1 LRSGPSV
8 LREHDI
14 VELLPPDLPDGRAL
28 VSDGRALA
36 RKLRVGTTR
45 YQQRH
50 RVRSERFYKE
60 RCRSDRTITYYI
72 NLGLKSWPETRDAL
86 RWIQSECRRRKL
98 RVDRVSMTADRRMG
112 LPPELRAEAIEETG
126 IMFWSDKDWAGVG
139 TEIEVQGILND
150 HTVGSPASIVNATAA
165 IEAGISYIGNL
176 SQQSY
181 GYPNWSDDV
190 EQMANT
196 VVAMGMLAEKKSDGV
211 VLDSYI
217 DDGYCGSFHD
227 AATSLGWC
235 LFHHYV
241 ARDLIGV
248 AHSPSYGSSFADPLL
263 KAAFGLA
270 LDAVNV
276 ERVPPSL
283 VHGDTNSLRPEDS
296 FDRSAA
302 TVATDVFFTVA
313 RELRFPTGA
322 AVHATPL
329 SEPVRI
335 PTPEDIVQSLE
346 IGNEAERR
354 ARASL
359 ELIDWRPAQELAER
373 IKVAGER
380 VLERL
385 LDGLGS
391 FGVDRRDPLQLL
403 LATRRLGAAR
413 IEELYGVGE
422 PDSAYPRGFV
432 PVAETDTY
440 RRLVRHRREALESIA
455 SKGRP
460 RPDLRGVSVVAAS
473 GDVHE
478 YGLYVVVSV
487 LRDLG
492 ASVVDLG
499 TSVDPE
505 LAVQAAAETAADA
518 IAFSTYNGMALSVG
532 RELRNALERRRLPT
546 WLFIGGRLTEDLDGA
561 KSVDVG
567 SELERLGAIPCVSV
581 DDMVASLAAGRGH
594 EGG

>member
-1 LRSGPSV
+1 V
-8 LREHDI
+8 LRDHEA
-14 VELLPPDLPDGRAL
+14 VELVPPDLPDGRGL
-28 VSDGRALA
+28 VAEGRALA
-36 RKLRVGTTR
+36 RKLRVGNTR

-86 RWIQSECRRRKL
+86 QWIQSECRRRNL
-98 RVDRVSMTADRRMG
+98 RVDRVSLTADRRMG
-112 LPPELRAEAIEETG
+112 LPPEQRAAAIEETG
-126 IMFWSDKDWAGVG
+126 IMFWTSDDWAGVG
-139 TEIEVQGILND
+139 TEIDVQGILND
-150 HTVGSPASIVNATAA
+150 HTVGSPASVVNAAA
-165 IEAGISYIGNL
+165 AVEAGISYIGNL

-196 VVAMGMLAEKKSDGV
+196 VVAMGMLAEKKGDGV

-217 DDGYCGSFHD
+217 DDGYCASFHD

-235 LFHHYV
+235 LFHHHV

-248 AHSPSYGSSFADPLL
+248 AHSPSYGSTFSDPML

-270 LDAVNV
+270 LDVVNV

-313 RELRFPTGA
+313 RELTFPTGA

-359 ELIDWRPAQELAER
+359 DLIDWRPAQELAER

-380 VLERL
+380 VFTRL
-385 LDGLGS
+385 LDGLVS
-391 FGVDRRDPLQLL
+391 FGVDRSDPLQLL

-440 RRLVRHRREALESIA
+440 RRLVRHRRETLDSISA
-455 SKGRP
+455 KGP
-460 RPDLRGVSVVAAS
+460 LPDLRGVSIVAAS

-487 LRDLG
+487 LRELG

-505 LAVQAAAETAADA
+505 LAVQAAAETASDA
-518 IAFSTYNGMALSVG
+518 IAFSTYNGMALSLG
-532 RELRNALERRRLPT
+532 RELRNALASRRLPT
-546 WLFIGGRLTEDLDGA
+546 RLFIGGRLTEDLDGA

-567 SELERLGAIPCVSV
+567 PELARIGANPCASV
-581 DDMVASLAAGRGH
+581 DDMVASLASGPQSD
-594 EGG
+594 GG

>member
-1 LRSGPSV
+1 
-8 LREHDI
+8 
-14 VELLPPDLPDGRAL
+14 
-28 VSDGRALA
+28 
-36 RKLRVGTTR
+36 
-45 YQQRH
+45 
-50 RVRSERFYKE
+50 
-60 RCRSDRTITYYI
+60 
-72 NLGLKSWPETRDAL
+72 
-86 RWIQSECRRRKL
+86 
-98 RVDRVSMTADRRMG
+98 
-112 LPPELRAEAIEETG
+112 
-126 IMFWSDKDWAGVG
+126 
-139 TEIEVQGILND
+139 
-150 HTVGSPASIVNATAA
+150 
-165 IEAGISYIGNL
+165 
-176 SQQSY
+176 
-181 GYPNWSDDV
+181 
-190 EQMANT
+190 MANT
-196 VVAMGMLAEKKSDGV
+196 VVAMGMLAEKKEDGV

-217 DDGYCGSFHD
+217 DDGYCASFHD

-283 VHGDTNSLRPEDS
+283 VHGDTNSLRPDDS

-329 SEPVRI
+329 SEPIRI

-359 ELIDWRPAQELAER
+359 ELIDWRPAQALAEK
-373 IKVAGER
+373 IKAGGEQ
-380 VLERL
+380 VFLRL
-385 LDGLGS
+385 LEGLES

-422 PDSAYPRGFV
+422 PDSSYPRGFV
-432 PVAETDTY
+432 PTAETDTL
-440 RRLVRHRREALESIA
+440 RRLVRHRREVLEALA
-455 SKGRP
+455 AAGAHHN
-460 RPDLRGVSVVAAS
+460 LRGVRVVAAS
-473 GDVHE
+473 GDIHE

-505 LAVQAAAETAADA
+505 LVIQAAAETSADA
-518 IAFSTYNGMALSVG
+518 VAFSTYNGMALSVG
-532 RELRNALERRRLPT
+532 RELRAAMQSRRLAAQ
-546 WLFIGGRLTEDLDGA
+546 LFIGGGLTADLDGA
-561 KSVDVG
+561 QSVDVAV
-567 SELERLGAIPCVSV
+567 ELERLGAIPCKRAEE
-581 DDMVASLAAGRGH
+581 MVVRLSTQRGS
-594 EGG
+594 EGGLDG

>member
-1 LRSGPSV
+1 V
-8 LREHDI
+8 LGERDI
-14 VELLPPDLPDGRAL
+14 AELVPPGLPKGAAL
-28 VSDGRALA
+28 VEEGRALA
-36 RKLRVGTTR
+36 RRLRVGSTL
-45 YQQRH
+45 YQQQH

-60 RCRSDRTITYYI
+60 RCRSERTITYYI
-72 NLGLKSWPETRDAL
+72 NLGLKNWPETREAL

-98 RVDRVSMTADRRMG
+98 RVDRVSLTADRRMG
-112 LPPELRAEAIEETG
+112 LLPEARAAAMEETG
-126 IMFWSDKDWAGVG
+126 IMFWTSDDWAGVG
-139 TEIEVQGILND
+139 TEIELQGILND
-150 HTVGSPASIVNATAA
+150 HAVGSPASIPNTAAA
-165 IEAGISYIGNL
+165 IEAGITYIGNL

-181 GYPNWSDDV
+181 GYPSWSDDV
-190 EQMANT
+190 GQMANT
-196 VVAMGMLAEKKSDGV
+196 VVAMGMLAEKKPDGI

-217 DDGYCGSFHD
+217 DDGYCASFHD

-313 RELRFPTGA
+313 RELTFPTGA

-359 ELIDWRPAQELAER
+359 DLIDWRPAQELAER
-373 IKVAGER
+373 IKVGGER
-380 VLERL
+380 VFRL
-385 LDGLGS
+385 LLEGLES
-391 FGVDRRDPLQLL
+391 FGVDCRDPLQLL
-403 LATRRLGAAR
+403 IATRRLGAAR

-422 PDSAYPRGFV
+422 PDGAYPRGFV
-432 PVAETDTY
+432 PVAETDTS
-440 RRLVRHRREALESIA
+440 RRLVRQQKDALEALAA
-455 SKGRP
+455 SGTP
-460 RPDLRGVSVVAAS
+460 PDLRGVSVVAAS

-478 YGLYVVVSV
+478 YGLYVLVAV

-499 TSVDPE
+499 TSVEPE
-505 LAVQAAAETAADA
+505 LVIQAAAETAADA
-518 IAFSTYNGMALSVG
+518 VAFSTYNGMALSVC
-532 RELRNALERRRLPT
+532 RELRSALERRRLPT
-546 WLFIGGRLTEDLDGA
+546 QLFIGGRLTEDLDGA
-561 KSVDVG
+561 KSVDV
-567 SELERLGAIPCVSV
+567 SVDLEQLGAIPCARVEE
-581 DDMVASLAAGRGH
+581 MVAGLSARSGR
-594 EGG
+594 EGGLDG

>member
-1 LRSGPSV
+1 VEASSALHEQD
-8 LREHDI
+8 LA
-14 VELLPPDLPDGRAL
+14 ELLPRDLPAGAAL
-28 VSDGRALA
+28 VEEGRTLA
-36 RKLRVGTTR
+36 RNLRVGTTR

-86 RWIQSECRRRKL
+86 HWIQSECRRRKL
-98 RVDRVSMTADRRMG
+98 RVDRVSLTADRRMG
-112 LPPELRAEAIEETG
+112 LPPEARKAAIEETG
-126 IMFWSDKDWAGVG
+126 IMFWTNEDWAGVG
-139 TEIEVQGILND
+139 SEIELQGILND
-150 HTVGSPASIVNATAA
+150 HAVGSPASVVNAAAA

-176 SQQSY
+176 SQHSY

-196 VVAMGMLAEKKSDGV
+196 VIAMAILAEKKDDGI

-217 DDGYCGSFHD
+217 DDGYCASFHD

-241 ARDLIGV
+241 AGELIGV
-248 AHSPSYGSSFADPLL
+248 AHSPSYGSTFSDPLL

-313 RELRFPTGA
+313 RELTFPTGA

-354 ARASL
+354 ARESL
-359 ELIDWRPAQELAER
+359 ALIDWRPVQELAER
-373 IKVAGER
+373 IKLGGER
-380 VLERL
+380 VFQRL
-385 LDGLGS
+385 LEGLAS
-391 FGVDRRDPLQLL
+391 FGVDRSDPLQLL
-403 LATRRLGAAR
+403 VATRRLGAGR

-422 PDSAYPRGFV
+422 PDSTYPRGFV
-432 PVAETDTY
+432 PVAETDTL
-440 RRLVRHRREALESIA
+440 RRLVAHRREVLDALEA
-455 SKGRP
+455 GGVRL
-460 RPDLRGVSVVAAS
+460 DLGGLKVVAAS

-478 YGLYVVVSV
+478 YGLHVLVSV

-492 ASVVDLG
+492 ADVVDLG
-499 TSVDPE
+499 TSVDPG
-505 LAVQAAAETAADA
+505 LVVQAAAETAADA
-518 IAFSTYNGMALSVG
+518 VAFSTYNGMALSIG
-532 RELRNALERRRLPT
+532 RELQSGLRQRRLPAD
-546 WLFIGGRLTEDLDGA
+546 LFIGGRLTEDLNGA
-561 KSVDVG
+561 KSVDVT
-567 SELERLGAIPCVSV
+567 SDLAQLGAVPCARVEE
-581 DDMVASLAAGRGH
+581 MVARLARKSNQQ
-594 EGG
+594 GG

>member
-1 LRSGPSV
+1 V
-8 LREHDI
+8 LREHEI
-14 VELLPPDLPDGRAL
+14 PELVPPDLPDGAAL
-28 VSDGRALA
+28 VERGRTLA
-36 RKLRVGTTR
+36 RSLHVGRTQ
-45 YQQRH
+45 YQRRH

-60 RCRSDRTITYYI
+60 RCRAERTITYYI

-86 RWIQSECRRRKL
+86 RWIQDECRRRKL
-98 RVDRVSMTADRRMG
+98 RVDRVSLTADRRMG
-112 LPPELRAEAIEETG
+112 LPPESRAAAIEETG
-126 IMFWSDKDWAGVG
+126 IMFWKQDDWAGVG
-139 TEIEVQGILND
+139 AEIEIQGILND
-150 HTVGSPASIVNATAA
+150 HAVGSPASVVNAAAA

-190 EQMANT
+190 AQMTNT
-196 VVAMGMLAEKKSDGV
+196 VVAMGMLAEKKQDGV

-217 DDGYCGSFHD
+217 DDGYCASFHD

-235 LFHHYV
+235 LFHHHV

-248 AHSPSYGSSFADPLL
+248 AHSPSYGSTFSDPLL

-302 TVATDVFFTVA
+302 TVAADVFFTVA
-313 RELRFPTGA
+313 RELTFPTGA

-329 SEPVRI
+329 SEPIRI

-359 ELIDWRPAQELAER
+359 DLIDWRPAQALAEK
-373 IKVAGER
+373 IKLGGEQVFR
-380 VLERL
+380 RL
-385 LDGLGS
+385 LEGLES

-422 PDSAYPRGFV
+422 RDSNYPRGFV
-432 PVAETDTY
+432 PIAETDTL
-440 RRLVRHRREALESIA
+440 RRLVRHRREVLEALEA
-455 SKGRP
+455 KGA
-460 RPDLRGVSVVAAS
+460 RPDLRGVRLVAAS
-473 GDVHE
+473 GDIHE
-478 YGLYVVVSV
+478 YGLYVLVSV

-505 LAVQAAAETAADA
+505 LVIQAAAETAADA
-518 IAFSTYNGMALSVG
+518 VAFSTYNGMALSVG
-532 RELRNALERRRLPT
+532 RELRAAMQSRRLAAR
-546 WLFIGGRLTEDLDGA
+546 LFIGGRLTEDLDGA
-561 KSVDVG
+561 KSVDVAP
-567 SELERLGAIPCVSV
+567 ELEKLGAIPCTRVEE
-581 DDMVASLAAGRGH
+581 MVARLAT
-594 EGG
+594 

>member
-1 LRSGPSV
+1 M
-8 LREHDI
+8 LREPETA
-14 VELLPPDLPDGRAL
+14 ELLPRNLPKGAAL
-28 VSDGRALA
+28 IEQGRALA
-36 RKLRVGTTR
+36 QSLRVGTTR
-45 YQQRH
+45 YQRRH

-60 RCRSDRTITYYI
+60 RCRADKTITYYI
-72 NLGLKSWPETRDAL
+72 NLGLKTWPETRDAL
-86 RWIQSECRRRKL
+86 RWVQGECRRRKL
-98 RVDRVSMTADRRMG
+98 RVDRVSLTADRRMG
-112 LPPELRAEAIEETG
+112 LLPDAREAAIEETG
-126 IMFWSDKDWAGVG
+126 IMFWTEEDWAGVG
-139 TEIEVQGILND
+139 NEIELQGILND
-150 HTVGSPASIVNATAA
+150 HTVGSPASVVNAAAA
-165 IEAGISYIGNL
+165 IEAGITYIGNL

-196 VVAMGMLAEKKSDGV
+196 VVAMGMLAAKKDDGV

-217 DDGYCGSFHD
+217 DDGYCASFHD

-248 AHSPSYGSSFADPLL
+248 AHSPSYGSTFADPLL

-276 ERVPPSL
+276 ERIPPSL

-302 TVATDVFFTVA
+302 TVANDVFFTVA
-313 RELRFPTGA
+313 RELTFPTGA

-329 SEPVRI
+329 SEPIRI

-354 ARASL
+354 AREAL
-359 ELIDWRPAQELAER
+359 PLIDWRPAQELAES
-373 IKVAGER
+373 IKTGGDLVFR
-380 VLERL
+380 RL
-385 LDGLGS
+385 LEGLAS
-391 FGVDRRDPLQLL
+391 FGVDTRDPLQLL
-403 LATRRLGAAR
+403 VATRRLGAAR

-422 PDSAYPRGFV
+422 PDATYPRGFV
-432 PVAETDTY
+432 PIAETDTL
-440 RRLVRHRREALESIA
+440 RRLVGHRRDVLAALA
-455 SKGRP
+455 RDGA
-460 RPDLRGVSVVAAS
+460 RPDLRGLQVVAAS

-478 YGLYVVVSV
+478 YGLYVLVSV

-505 LAVQAAAETAADA
+505 LVIQAAAETAADA
-518 IAFSTYNGMALSVG
+518 VAFSTYNGMALSLG
-532 RELRNALERRRLPT
+532 RELQVGLQERGLPAR
-546 WLFIGGRLTEDLDGA
+546 LFIGGRLTEDLNGA
-561 KSVDVG
+561 KSVDVT
-567 SELERLGAIPCVSV
+567 SALAELGAVPCTRVEE
-581 DDMVASLAAGRGH
+581 MVARLATQDDP